1 MTIVVKS
8 AEPLTREEKT
18 NVKRIMQESRCPHET
33 LAAETL
39 AASFPRYHAT
49 ESGKILFDEGERGIE
64 TKILY

>member
-1 MTIVVKS
+1 MMIVVKS

-33 LAAETL
+33 LV
-39 AASFPRYHAT
+39 ASFPRYHAT